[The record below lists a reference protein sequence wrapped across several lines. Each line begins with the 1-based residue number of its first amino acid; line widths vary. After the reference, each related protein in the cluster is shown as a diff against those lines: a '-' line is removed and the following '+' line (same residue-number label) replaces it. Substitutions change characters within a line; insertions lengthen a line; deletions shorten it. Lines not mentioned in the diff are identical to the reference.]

1 MNQASNISLSI
12 SLVRKELETTLQKAE
27 GYFSQ
32 YSESQEPSLLKL
44 FADEVNLAR
53 GTFKLLELSGA
64 EALSTEM
71 LSLFGDGTA
80 KMELKLEAL
89 GRALL
94 GLNHYI
100 SLLLN
105 SEKDHPI
112 LLIPA
117 INLVRKAGGHKPLS
131 ESHFFKVNLRPKL
144 PPIEKTNLNIKPH
157 LARVRLMYQAGL
169 LRVLRGTEPAIG
181 LKLIQRSLVLLERGF
196 RGSIAWS
203 FWWTCKAAVDVMVTE
218 EYELTLARRM
228 LFGRIDIVMRNMIKE
243 GGGIF
248 TAQAANE
255 LQKDLLQLISLSQS
269 EDANIT
275 LIKKTFLLKAEVFE
289 QDLKAERSSLAGPNI
304 EAYESLSKAFKE
316 EIQVIKNALDVAAK
330 GALPAEDYTDL
341 SARMNRLA
349 NVLSVINQEPLSKTL
364 KKQHDNLLA
373 LSSLDGEKQVTA
385 LAHIADAL
393 LQVELASAEFVKGS
407 VRSTD
412 NEKIIGAGHYFE
424 ARIILFD
431 EVESGIAMA
440 KRAIASYMDAHD
452 KLHLSNVSLS
462 LQGVKGGLIFLME
475 NRAAQVIASVITYL
489 EKHVVNSQE
498 IVSDAKLEVLADAL
512 TSIEYHCETLSQSG
526 AASKDILE
534 LAVKSMGQLG
544 FKIQ

>member
-1 MNQASNISLSI
+1 MNQSSNISLSI

-27 GYFSQ
+27 SYFSQ
-32 YSESQEPSLLKL
+32 YSENQEPSLLKL

-64 EALSTEM
+64 EALSTEI

-80 KMELKLEAL
+80 KLDLKLETL

-100 SLLLN
+100 SLLLT
-105 SEKDHPI
+105 SKKDQPI
-112 LLIPA
+112 LLIPD
-117 INLVRKAGGHKPLS
+117 INLVRKMGGHKPLS

-144 PPIEKTNLNIKPH
+144 PSIEKTDLNIKPH
-157 LARVRLMYQAGL
+157 LGRIRLMYQAGL
-169 LRVLRGTEPAIG
+169 LRILRGSEPAIG

-228 LFGRIDIVMRNMIKE
+228 LFRRIDIIMRNMIKE

-255 LQKDLLQLISLSQS
+255 LQEDLLQIISLSES
-269 EDANIT
+269 EDVNT
-275 LIKKTFLLKAEVFE
+275 RLIKKTFLLTNQVSE
-289 QDLKAERSSLAGPNI
+289 QQLKAERSALAGPNI
-304 EAYESLSKAFKE
+304 EAFESLSKAFKE
-316 EIQVIKNALDVAAK
+316 EVQVIQNALDLTAK
-330 GALPAEDYTDL
+330 GTLPVDGYSDL
-341 SARMNRLA
+341 GIRMSCLA
-349 NVLSVINQEPLSKTL
+349 DVLNVINQEPLSKIL
-364 KKQHDNLLA
+364 KKQNENLLA
-373 LSSLDGEKQVTA
+373 LSSLDEEGQVTA

-393 LQVELASAEFVKGS
+393 LQIELASTEFVKRKMPASNNNG
-407 VRSTD
+407 
-412 NEKIIGAGHYFE
+412 IIGAGHYIE
-424 ARIILFD
+424 ARIVLFD
-431 EVESGIAMA
+431 EIESGIALV
-440 KRAIASYMDAHD
+440 KKAIASYMESHD

-475 NRAAQVIASVITYL
+475 DRAAQVIASVIVYL
-489 EKHVVNSQE
+489 EKHLVNSHE
-498 IVSDAKLEVLADAL
+498 VVSDAKLEVLADAL
-512 TSIEYHCETLSQSG
+512 TSIEHHCETLAQSG
-526 AASKDILE
+526 AVSKGILE

-544 FKIQ
+544 FKVQ